1 MKLTVTLVDRQ
12 LQYLLP
18 DIGDVPVPGPF
29 PEERIATLCGEIR
42 NVTYRMV
49 HSDLGLESGFGQLEA
64 LSRALSGLIL
74 PARVAQALR
83 GADGTLHLRVE
94 PRLQHIPWEWL
105 HDGEDFW
112 CRRFSI
118 GRDHREGAAA
128 RLREPVRP
136 VKMLVVVSDPDRDL
150 PGALPE
156 ARRLV
161 RALDREQAYAARLMV
176 NPTIEELISNF
187 NQYSVV
193 HFVGHMKSVPGD
205 DGPLPAWHLKN
216 GFFGVPEMAACF
228 FGGCRVRLVY
238 SNSCPGLATDPGAAA
253 TWPRALSQAGVQA
266 VISTLMDVPDRSAAE
281 MSAGF
286 YEDLASGKSLGE
298 VLSAARERARCRLGK
313 LDITWMLHALHGDPD
328 QVLLPVK
335 STLENGARLRVS
347 GPVPYKQPLAPQP
360 PARNPWRKVEIGL
373 FVALLALTAG
383 LLARPLWQRTPEW
396 NPPAVPKEME
406 PFSGRVLFT
415 GFEGSDPAFSSD
427 TLEAEQCFIRSLTA
441 LPGVRLQ
448 DGRLP
453 DGGPRHELLSTPF
466 MEIGGRVVT
475 GTSGEVKILL
485 MVKRTSDR
493 VVLYADDFVLPVPD
507 ETPCVRLADWIRRK
521 YEL

>member
-1 MKLTVTLVDRQ
+1 MKLTVSLHDGQLTYRFSDSVDA
-12 LQYLLP
+12 
-18 DIGDVPVPGPF
+18 PVTGPF
-29 PEERIATLCGEIR
+29 PEQRVATLCGEIR
-42 NVTYRMV
+42 DVTYRMV
-49 HSDLGLESGFGQLEA
+49 HSTLGLESGNGALEA

-74 PARVAQALR
+74 PAPIAQEVR
-83 GADGTLHLRVE
+83 RADGQLHLKVE
-94 PRLQHIPWEWL
+94 PQLQHIPWEWL

-118 GRDHREGAAA
+118 GRLHREGAAPT
-128 RLREPVRP
+128 LREPSRP

-161 RALDREQAYAARLMV
+161 RALDQEQAFVARLMV
-176 NPTIEELISNF
+176 NPTIEELIKNF
-187 NQYSVV
+187 NQYYVV
-193 HFVGHMKSVPGD
+193 HYVGHMKSVPGE
-205 DGPLPAWHLKN
+205 DGPQPAWQLKN
-216 GFFGVPEMAACF
+216 GYFGVPEMAACF

-238 SNSCPGLATDPGAAA
+238 SNTCPGLATDPGAAA
-253 TWPRALSQAGVQA
+253 RWPRALSQAGVQA
-266 VISTLMDVPDRSAAE
+266 VISTLMDVPDRSAAQ

-298 VLSAARERARCRLGK
+298 VLSLTRERARTRLGK
-313 LDITWMLHALHGDPD
+313 LDITWMLHVLHGDPD
-328 QVLLPVK
+328 QVLLPVR

-347 GPVPYKQPLAPQP
+347 GPVPYKQPLTPQP
-360 PARNPWRKVEIGL
+360 PVKNPWRKLEIGL
-373 FVALLALTAG
+373 FAALVLLTAG
-383 LLARPLWQRTPEW
+383 LLARPLWERPSEW
-396 NPPAVPKEME
+396 KPQPMPAELE

-415 GFEGSDPAFSSD
+415 GFEGADPAFASD
-427 TLEAEQCFIRSLTA
+427 TLEAEQCFIRSLTS

-448 DGRLP
+448 DGRERP
-453 DGGPRHELLSTPF
+453 GLLATPF
-466 MEIGGRVVT
+466 MEVSGRIVV
-475 GTSGEVKILL
+475 GASGESKVLL

>member
-1 MKLTVTLVDRQ
+1 MKLIVSLLDQQ
-12 LQYLLP
+12 LAYHLP
-18 DIGDVPVPGPF
+18 HLGGEPVRVSYPG
-29 PEERIATLCGEIR
+29 ERIATLCGEIR
-42 NVTYRMV
+42 NVTFRMV
-49 HSDLGLESGFGQLEA
+49 HSDLGLESGYGQLEA

-74 PARVAQALR
+74 PTEIAGHLR
-83 GADGTLHLRVE
+83 RADGFLTLQIE

-118 GRDHREGAAA
+118 GRVHRQGAAA
-128 RLREPVRP
+128 LLREPARP

-156 ARRLV
+156 ARKLV
-161 RALDREQAYAARLMV
+161 RALDHEQAYVARLMV
-176 NPTIEELISNF
+176 NPTIEELIKNF

-193 HFVGHMKSVPGD
+193 HYVGHMKSVPGE
-205 DGPLPAWHLKN
+205 DGPLPAWQLKN
-216 GFFGVPEMAACF
+216 GTFGVPEMAACF

-238 SNSCPGLATDPGAAA
+238 SNACPGLATDPGAAA

-281 MSAGF
+281 MTAGF

-298 VLSAARERARCRLGK
+298 VLSLARERARTRLGK
-313 LDITWMLHALHGDPD
+313 LDITWMLHMLHGDPD

-347 GPVPYKQPLAPQP
+347 GPVPYKAPLTPQP
-360 PARNPWRKVEIGL
+360 PARNTWRRFELGL
-373 FVALLALTAG
+373 FGALLLLTAG
-383 LLARPLWQRTPEW
+383 LLARPLWERSTEW
-396 NPPAVPKEME
+396 KPLPMPVELE
-406 PFSGRVLFT
+406 PFSGRILFS
-415 GFEGSDPAFSSD
+415 GFEGADPAFATE
-427 TLEAEQCFIRSLTA
+427 TLEAEQCFIRTLTT

-448 DGRLP
+448 DGRERPAMLT
-453 DGGPRHELLSTPF
+453 TPF
-466 MEIGGRVVT
+466 MEISGRVVM
-475 GTSGEVKILL
+475 GSSGEGKLLL

-493 VVLYADDFVLPVPD
+493 IVLYADDFPLPMAD
-507 ETPCVRLADWIRRK
+507 ETPCVRLQDWIRRK
-521 YEL
+521 YDL